1 MGTPGTKLSRV
12 LSALSSKTHQA
23 EEKVTAANTGR
34 GAPHGCADKEKKY
47 GHISRE
53 QHRAMVW
60 VSIIGDRANVA
71 QRKIQGEESPW
82 ARTGVQQKG
91 SLRPCPHLLCGD
103 LTDSRRA

>member
-53 QHRAMVW
+53 QHRAIVW

-71 QRKIQGEESPW
+71 QRKIQGEVGKDRSAAKRVP
-82 ARTGVQQKG
+82 APLPAPSSVGT
-91 SLRPCPHLLCGD
+91 
-103 LTDSRRA
+103 